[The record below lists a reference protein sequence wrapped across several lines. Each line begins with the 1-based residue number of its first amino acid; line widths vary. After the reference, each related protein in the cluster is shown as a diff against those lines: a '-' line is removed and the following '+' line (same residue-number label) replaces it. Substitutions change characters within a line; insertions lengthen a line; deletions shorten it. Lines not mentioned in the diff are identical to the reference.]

1 MWNDLSYPWQKA
13 FELAWLSFKKGSIP
27 IGSVIINEHN
37 DIVSEGRNQI
47 YDQSSTH
54 PLALTIMAH
63 AEMTALSQLK
73 VDDHPNVRK
82 YTLYT
87 TMEPCP
93 MCFSTSVMVNIRNIV
108 YAAHDRFAGASA
120 LNSSLDYIKEKNI
133 MISFAGNELEV
144 FQLVLQ
150 TAFEAQRSHP
160 RMQAILDAWS
170 ISNKKAV
177 DLGLSLSKKHFF
189 NHDLSIDVIYD
200 GVMKHY
206 YGNELMKQ

>member
-1 MWNDLSYPWQKA
+1 MWNDLNYPWQRA
-13 FELAWLSFKKGSIP
+13 FELAWVSFKKGSIP
-27 IGSVIINEHN
+27 IGCVIVNEHN
-37 DIVSEGRNQI
+37 EIVCEGRNQI
-47 YDQSSTH
+47 YDQNSQH

-73 VDDHPNVRK
+73 VDDHPEVRK

-108 YAAHDRFAGASA
+108 YAAHDQFAGATV
-120 LNSSLDYIKEKNI
+120 LNSSMDYIKEKNMLI
-133 MISFAGNELEV
+133 TFAGDELEV

-150 TAFEAQRSHP
+150 TAFEAQRNHP
-160 RMQAILDAWS
+160 RIQEILNAWS

-177 DLGLSLSKKHFF
+177 DLGLSLAKRQFF
-189 NHDLSIDVIYD
+189 DFHLSIDVIYD
-200 GVMKHY
+200 GVMKYY
-206 YGNELMKQ
+206 YGKE